1 MSTRREGLE
10 EALSA
15 LEANTLETPSLD
27 QTGNTVDETVLKV
40 DESADKV
47 DESRSRDESGRFT
60 RKEAIE
66 SNADA
71 QKLTADA
78 QKPAGDVQTTPVEE
92 IQRPEPPKSWKPEK
106 RAVWD
111 KLDADTAAYLHQ
123 REQEQAKGFEEY
135 RAAREPLYKEI
146 EPYIAEIRQNGGSP
160 EAVTRDLFYTF
171 KLLRSG
177 DEGTRLQ
184 TLVNVA
190 HSVGIPLQQM
200 LQQSAA
206 LPQHMQQHIDPAVMA
221 ANQRARNAELQ
232 ANQLQAQQQAEANA
246 AAVAQVEAFK
256 QTHPHV
262 DELATEMQRLLQTG
276 LASDLES
283 AYSKALRL
291 NDKLFEQTQAQQRE
305 AAEKQRRIE
314 ADKAAKAAKANAVS
328 TRSATPG
335 TAANGVAPKGRRAAL
350 EDAFENISANRI

>member
-10 EALSA
+10 EALDA
-15 LEANTLETPSLD
+15 LEANTLDAVHEVVVDAPS
-27 QTGNTVDETVLKV
+27 G
-40 DESADKV
+40 ESVIPEQAES
-47 DESRSRDESGRFT
+47 ESRTRDEAGRFSK
-60 RKEAIE
+60 KETIE
-66 SNADA
+66 
-71 QKLTADA
+71 QKVEGLEVQKVAPEIETAA
-78 QKPAGDVQTTPVEE
+78 TEV
-92 IQRPEPPKSWKPEK
+92 QRPEPPKSWKAEK

-123 REQEQAKGFEEY
+123 REEEQARGFEEY

-160 EAVTRDLFYTF
+160 EVVTRDLFYTF
-171 KLLRSG
+171 KLLRTS

-184 TLVNVA
+184 TLVNIA
-190 HSVGIPLQQM
+190 HSVGLPLGQW
-200 LQQSAA
+200 LQQSQSITPQAQHA
-206 LPQHMQQHIDPAVMA
+206 LDPQVMA
-221 ANQRARNAELQ
+221 ANQRARAAELQ
-232 ANQLQAQQQAEANA
+232 ANQIQAQQQAEVTAAANA
-246 AAVAQVEAFK
+246 QVAAFK
-256 QTHPHV
+256 ETHPHV
-262 DELATEMQRLLQTG
+262 DELASEMQRLLQAGMAT
-276 LASDLES
+276 DLES

-291 NDKLFEQTQAQQRE
+291 NEKLFEQSQATQRE

-350 EDAFENISANRI
+350 EDAFDSMSANRI

>member
-1 MSTRREGLE
+1 MRTRREDLAD
-10 EALSA
+10 ALDA
-15 LEANTLETPSLD
+15 LEANTPIETTETRVETDTQPVETAAVE
-27 QTGNTVDETVLKV
+27 QT
-40 DESADKV
+40 
-47 DESRSRDESGRFT
+47 DESRTRDEAGRFS

-66 SNADA
+66 ANADA
-71 QKLTADA
+71 QKLTTDI
-78 QKPAGDVQTTPVEE
+78 QKPAGEALTTPVEE
-92 IQRPEPPKSWKPEK
+92 VQLPEPPKSWKAEK

-111 KLDADTAAYLHQ
+111 KLDPDTAAYLHQ
-123 REQEQAKGFEEY
+123 REEEQARGFEEY
-135 RAAREPLYKEI
+135 RSTRDPIFKEV
-146 EPYIAEIRQNGGSP
+146 EPYVAEIRSAGGSP
-160 EAVTRDLFYTF
+160 EAVVRDVMYTF

-177 DEGTRLQ
+177 DEATRIQ
-184 TLVNVA
+184 TIVNVA

-206 LPQHMQQHIDPAVMA
+206 LPAHMQQHIDPQVMA

-276 LASDLES
+276 MASDLES

-291 NDKLFEQTQAQQRE
+291 NDTLFEKSQAQQRE
-305 AAEKQRRIE
+305 AAEKQRRID

-350 EDAFENISANRI
+350 EDAFESISANRI

>member
-15 LEANTLETPSLD
+15 LEANTLEEVHEVV
-27 QTGNTVDETVLKV
+27 VDAPT
-40 DESADKV
+40 DESASTEPV
-47 DESRSRDESGRFT
+47 ESESRTRDESGRFS

-66 SNADA
+66 ANADA
-71 QKLTADA
+71 QKLAADA
-78 QKPAGDVQTTPVEE
+78 QKPAGEAQPAQSEE
-92 IQRPEPPKSWKPEK
+92 VQRPEPPKSWKAEK

-111 KLDADTAAYLHQ
+111 KLDPDTAAYLHQ

-135 RAAREPLYKEI
+135 RAVREPLYKEI
-146 EPYIAEIRQNGGSP
+146 EPYLAEIRQNGGSP

-206 LPQHMQQHIDPAVMA
+206 LPAHMQQHIDPAVMA
-221 ANQRARNAELQ
+221 ANQRARNAEMQ
-232 ANQLQAQQQAEANA
+232 ATQLQAQQQAEANA

-276 LASDLES
+276 MASDLES

-291 NDKLFEQTQAQQRE
+291 NDTLFEKSQAQQRE
-305 AAEKQRRIE
+305 AAEKQRRID

-335 TAANGVAPKGRRAAL
+335 IAASGGAPKGRRAAL
-350 EDAFENISANRI
+350 EDAFESISANRI